1 MMEARVIVSDENGL
15 HARPAAQFVKAANS
29 FACDIWIGKDGRM
42 VNAKSIVGVLSLGV
56 GKGTEIVIR
65 ARGQEEEKAVKELKK
80 LIGEA

>member
-1 MMEARVIVSDENGL
+1 METRVVVSDENGL

-29 FACDIWIGKDGRM
+29 FVCDVWIGKDGRM

-56 GKGTEIVIR
+56 GKGTEIVIK
-65 ARGQEEEKAVKELKK
+65 AQGQDEEKAVEELKK